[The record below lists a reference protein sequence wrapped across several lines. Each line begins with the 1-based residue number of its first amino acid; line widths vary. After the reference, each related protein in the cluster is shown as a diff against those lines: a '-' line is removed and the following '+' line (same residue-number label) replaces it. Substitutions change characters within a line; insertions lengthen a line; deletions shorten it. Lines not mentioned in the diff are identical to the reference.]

1 MIKSSAS
8 ISHTVCVHLPASI
21 SLTIYLAVRI
31 WHLLARSTKVWRH
44 CWYRGGEWR
53 QGAGL
58 MALLLT
64 RSKLTQHTSSCL
76 LVGFKQFYFAFH
88 CALCSCRK
96 IFPRSQFNKMRQ
108 HTHQKRGSTPTRSNF
123 PLYSDIMLLWFFF
136 AVFCMLNV
144 QNRGLKM
151 IYLEYKLMNLGKVSR
166 CSKLLPEQLQ
176 QLSPGSCKTSCCLHV
191 FWNSVQDSAA
201 RGCTCVFVRSCVPTR
216 VFSEGC
222 IELITGSAA
231 EDDDFLKATPGS
243 SDSLCSCW
251 AGNSALAGLCCLPGT
266 RFTFQQ
272 AVRLQL
278 WSPADFLIWLRAGQP
293 GTRRL
298 RGC

>member
-21 SLTIYLAVRI
+21 SLAIYLAVRI

-64 RSKLTQHTSSCL
+64 PSKLTQHTSSCL

-96 IFPRSQFNKMRQ
+96 IFPRSQFDKMRQ

-123 PLYSDIMLLWFFF
+123 PLYSDIMLL
-136 AVFCMLNV
+136 
-144 QNRGLKM
+144 
-151 IYLEYKLMNLGKVSR
+151 
-166 CSKLLPEQLQ
+166 
-176 QLSPGSCKTSCCLHV
+176 
-191 FWNSVQDSAA
+191 
-201 RGCTCVFVRSCVPTR
+201 
-216 VFSEGC
+216 
-222 IELITGSAA
+222 
-231 EDDDFLKATPGS
+231 
-243 SDSLCSCW
+243 
-251 AGNSALAGLCCLPGT
+251 
-266 RFTFQQ
+266 
-272 AVRLQL
+272 
-278 WSPADFLIWLRAGQP
+278 
-293 GTRRL
+293 
-298 RGC
+298 